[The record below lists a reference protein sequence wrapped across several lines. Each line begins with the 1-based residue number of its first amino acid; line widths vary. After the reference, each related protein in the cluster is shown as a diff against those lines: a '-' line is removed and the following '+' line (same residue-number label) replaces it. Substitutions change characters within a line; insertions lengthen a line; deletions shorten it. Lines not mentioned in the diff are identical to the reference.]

1 MATLLQTLRSYV
13 PALIV
18 RRWAA
23 EGSAFPRPM
32 ARCGPAA
39 VFFADIKGFTALT
52 ERLAARGSAGAEDL
66 TRILNEYLGRLVDLV
81 TAHGGDVVKFA
92 GDAVVALWEAEETGV
107 AAAVR
112 QAAVCAL
119 TVQARLHD
127 YPVAPDVRLS
137 MKLAIGAGEV
147 LTETLGGVFG
157 RWELLVGG
165 TPLAQLAQ
173 ANALASAGQ
182 TV

>member
-23 EGSAFPRPM
+23 EGSAFSCPT
-32 ARCGPAA
+32 AQCGPAA

-66 TRILNEYLGRLVDLV
+66 TQILNEYLGRLVDLV

-92 GDAVVALWEAEETGV
+92 GDAVLALWEADEAGV
-107 AAAVR
+107 AVAVR

-119 TVQARLHD
+119 TVQAGLND
-127 YPVAPDVRLS
+127 YPVVSDVRLS

-147 LTETLGGVFG
+147 LTETLGGC
-157 RWELLVGG
+157 RDLR
-165 TPLAQLAQ
+165 
-173 ANALASAGQ
+173 
-182 TV
+182 